1 MMDAPV
7 AETQP
12 AAALKLVNVLYE
24 KRDAIAYATVN
35 RPKML
40 NALNTPTGAEIPRPL
55 TKCP

>member
-24 KRDAIAYATVN
+24 KRDAIA
-35 RPKML
+35 
-40 NALNTPTGAEIPRPL
+40 
-55 TKCP
+55 